1 MNRVSKEKITTIL
14 YVDDEADIQAI
25 AKLALETL
33 GPFTVTLCS
42 SGRDAIELL
51 KSHQYDCIMLDVMMP
66 TMTGPETLLAMRA
79 CCKELPPVIFIT
91 AKIQKD
97 ERKYYESLGCA
108 GIIGKPFD
116 PLLLHKSV
124 ERALLRPK

>member
-1 MNRVSKEKITTIL
+1 MKHVPQAKITTVL

-25 AKLALETL
+25 AKLALESL

-42 SGRDAIELL
+42 SGKDAIELV

-66 TMTGPETLLAMRA
+66 SMTGPETLLAMRA
-79 CCKELPPVIFIT
+79 CCKELPPIIFIT

-97 ERKYYESLGCA
+97 ERRYYESLGCA
-108 GIIGKPFD
+108 EVIAKPFD

-124 ERALLRPK
+124 DRALLRKK